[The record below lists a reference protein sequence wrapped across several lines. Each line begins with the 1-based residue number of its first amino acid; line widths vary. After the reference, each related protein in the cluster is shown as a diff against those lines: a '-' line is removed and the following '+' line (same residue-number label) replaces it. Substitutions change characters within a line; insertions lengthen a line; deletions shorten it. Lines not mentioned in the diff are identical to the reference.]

1 MRQLVFRCHQIGL
14 IVLLAASVNQCLA
27 QQGTVA
33 SLRGP
38 SGGSSA
44 NTSSMPESIAPREEA
59 AILERFVAAETR
71 VREALN
77 QHTFKRDVVLQ
88 TIGPNGEV
96 TGEYVRNSQF
106 IFDDRGRRIERVM
119 FHPGSTIREMR
130 ITKEDIQDLKDGQLL
145 GIDIVEATKYR
156 LTYAGAEIVNNR
168 QLFAVDVAPLTQP
181 DPNHMKERYFVGR
194 VWIDPL
200 TFQIVMIKGIM
211 EPQGKQRFPMFM
223 TWREPVKDA
232 LAFPTRT
239 EADDILHF
247 KERDVHYRIRV
258 RYYDYK
264 EFGSRVSIK
273 DIDEGEAQLEETS
286 PDTKEDLNKKEP
298 SSKSSQ
304 APTQLRTSANSPLNN
319 SEMCTT
325 NRTAPP
331 VGEYHWPADTEVKV
345 YFVRSMFNPAQT
357 AVLLEAMKTWN
368 IVGADNG
375 SGVRF
380 AYAGEADGRMSCHSC
395 LTVTRREVFARD
407 KHHYAFFHPMKQ
419 EEGRLLVSAWI
430 DLDFG
435 ITDPTALQGFMAHE
449 MGHGLGLWDCPSC
462 KKKRSLMN
470 SFPGIN
476 KNNGLV
482 APSSCDVAMMRG
494 IYQQERQIAAVMPRG
509 DQPADLKATS
519 SVLSQPTLGFEKTT
533 FLDFEGQ
540 RTLAGGA
547 AAAGSFGDKRSKTA
561 PVERT
566 LRSAPSGLNLP
577 GLSPPHL
584 QGLQASKLFFLN
596 SRIF

>member
-1 MRQLVFRCHQIGL
+1 MRQIVIRCRQVGLV
-14 IVLLAASVNQCLA
+14 VLLAGSFNHCLGQEGA
-27 QQGTVA
+27 VA

-38 SGGSSA
+38 NGSSTTA
-44 NTSSMPESIAPREEA
+44 SVSESVAPGEQA

-106 IFDDRGRRIERVM
+106 IFDDRGRRIERVI
-119 FHPGSTIREMR
+119 FHPSSTIREMR

-156 LTYAGAEIVNNR
+156 LTYAGAELINNR

-194 VWIDPL
+194 VWVDPL

-264 EFGSRVSIK
+264 EFGSRVSVK
-273 DIDEGEAQLEETS
+273 DLDEDDAQLDEAS
-286 PDTKEDLNKKEP
+286 PNTKEDLKKKEP

-304 APTQLRTSANSPLNN
+304 APTQLLTSATKPLSS
-319 SEMCTT
+319 SEICTT
-325 NRTAPP
+325 NRTSPP
-331 VGEYHWPADTEVKV
+331 VGEYHWPVDTEVKV

-368 IVGADNG
+368 LVGADNG

-380 AYAGEADGRMSCHSC
+380 AYAGEAEGRMSCRSC

-407 KHHYAFFHPMKQ
+407 KGHYAFFHPMKQ

-462 KKKRSLMN
+462 KKHRSLMN

-482 APSSCDVAMMRG
+482 APSSCDVATMRNV
-494 IYQQERQIAAVMPRG
+494 YQQERQIAAVMPRG
-509 DQPADLKATS
+509 DKPADMNSAAGVLAKRTAALEPTS
-519 SVLSQPTLGFEKTT
+519 F
-533 FLDFEGQ
+533 FDFEGQ
-540 RTLAGGA
+540 RSMAGGA
-547 AAAGSFGDKRSKTA
+547 AAAGSRSDQRSKTA
-561 PVERT
+561 PAFRST
-566 LRSAPSGLNLP
+566 PLGLDLPATYQLRVQSPLSSKSFFASG
-577 GLSPPHL
+577 
-584 QGLQASKLFFLN
+584 
-596 SRIF
+596 RIF

>member
-1 MRQLVFRCHQIGL
+1 MRQLVIRCRQLGL
-14 IVLLAASVNQCLA
+14 IVLLAGSFNHCLA
-27 QQGTVA
+27 QQGAVA

-38 SGGSSA
+38 SVGSSA
-44 NTSSMPESIAPREEA
+44 NTSSMKESVAPSEQA
-59 AILERFVAAETR
+59 AILERFVAAETK

-106 IFDDRGRRIERVM
+106 IFDDRGRRIERVI
-119 FHPGSTIREMR
+119 FHPSSTIREMR

-156 LTYAGAEIVNNR
+156 LTYAGAEVVNNR

-194 VWIDPL
+194 VWVDPL

-273 DIDEGEAQLEETS
+273 DIDEGDAQLEEAS
-286 PDTKEDLNKKEP
+286 PDTKEDLIKKEP
-298 SSKSSQ
+298 STKSKQ
-304 APTQLRTSANSPLNN
+304 APTELRTSASNPLKDF
-319 SEMCTT
+319 EKCTT

-331 VGEYHWPADTEVKV
+331 VGEYHWPANTEVKV

-357 AVLLEAMKTWN
+357 AVLLEAMRTWN
-368 IVGADNG
+368 TVGADNG

-380 AYAGEADGRMSCHSC
+380 AYAGEADGRMSCRSC

-449 MGHGLGLWDCPSC
+449 MGHGLGLWDCPTC

-482 APSSCDVAMMRG
+482 APSSCDVATMRSV
-494 IYQQERQIAAVMPRG
+494 YQQELQIAAANSRADKPAVMKPTANVPA
-509 DQPADLKATS
+509 QPA
-519 SVLSQPTLGFEKTT
+519 LGLEKTG
-533 FLDFEGQ
+533 FLDFDAQ
-540 RTLAGGA
+540 RPLAAGA
-547 AAAGSFGDKRSKTA
+547 AAAGSFADKRSNTA
-561 PVERT
+561 PAF
-566 LRSAPSGLNLP
+566 RSTSLGLNLP
-577 GLSPPHL
+577 GHNPFHL
-584 QGLQASKLFFLN
+584 QGPQASRLFFSN
-596 SRIF
+596 RRIF

>member
-1 MRQLVFRCHQIGL
+1 MRQLLIRCNQLGL
-14 IVLLAASVNQCLA
+14 IFLLAASFNLCLA
-27 QQGTVA
+27 QQGAIA

-38 SGGSSA
+38 NVGSSA
-44 NTSSMPESIAPREEA
+44 TTSAATKSVAPSEQA
-59 AILERFVAAETR
+59 AILERFVAAETK

-106 IFDDRGRRIERVM
+106 IFDDRGRRIERVI
-119 FHPGSTIREMR
+119 FHPSSTIREMR

-156 LTYAGAEIVNNR
+156 LTYVGTEIVNNR

-200 TFQIVMIKGIM
+200 TFQIAMIKGIM

-223 TWREPVKDA
+223 TWREPVKDE

-247 KERDVHYRIRV
+247 KEGDIHYRIRV

-273 DIDEGEAQLEETS
+273 DLDEGDAQLEETS
-286 PDTKEDLNKKEP
+286 PDTKEDLNKKEL
-298 SSKSSQ
+298 SSKSRQ
-304 APTQLRTSANSPLNN
+304 APTQLPTSASNPLSN
-319 SEMCTT
+319 SEICTT

-345 YFVRSMFNPAQT
+345 YFVRSMFNPEQT
-357 AVLLEAMKTWN
+357 TVLLEAMKTWN

-380 AYAGEADGRMSCHSC
+380 AYAGEADGRMSCRSC
-395 LTVTRREVFARD
+395 LTVTRRDVFARD
-407 KHHYAFFHPMKQ
+407 KRHYAFFHPMKQ

-435 ITDPTALQGFMAHE
+435 ITDPKALQGFMAHE

-482 APSSCDVAMMRG
+482 APSSCDVATMRTV
-494 IYQQERQIAAVMPRG
+494 YQQERQIAAVMPSDKRT
-509 DQPADLKATS
+509 DMKSTA
-519 SVLSQPTLGFEKTT
+519 SVLSQPTSGLEKT
-533 FLDFEGQ
+533 
-540 RTLAGGA
+540 
-547 AAAGSFGDKRSKTA
+547 
-561 PVERT
+561 
-566 LRSAPSGLNLP
+566 
-577 GLSPPHL
+577 
-584 QGLQASKLFFLN
+584 
-596 SRIF
+596 

>member
-1 MRQLVFRCHQIGL
+1 VSG
-14 IVLLAASVNQCLA
+14 SV
-27 QQGTVA
+27 
-33 SLRGP
+33 
-38 SGGSSA
+38 
-44 NTSSMPESIAPREEA
+44 APGEQA
-59 AILERFVAAETR
+59 AILERFVAAETK

-77 QHTFKRDVVLQ
+77 QHTFKRDVLLQ

-106 IFDDRGRRIERVM
+106 IFDDRGRRIERVI
-119 FHPGSTIREMR
+119 FHPSSTIREMR

-156 LTYAGAEIVNNR
+156 LTYAGTELINNR

-194 VWIDPL
+194 VWVDPL

-232 LAFPTRT
+232 LAFPIRT

-273 DIDEGEAQLEETS
+273 DLDEDDAQLDEAS
-286 PDTKEDLNKKEP
+286 PNTKEDLNKKKP

-304 APTQLRTSANSPLNN
+304 PPTQLLTSATKPLSN
-319 SEMCTT
+319 SEVCTT
-325 NRTAPP
+325 NRTSPP
-331 VGEYHWPADTEVKV
+331 VGEYHWPVDTEVKV

-357 AVLLEAMKTWN
+357 AVMLEAMKTWN
-368 IVGADNG
+368 MVASDNG

-380 AYAGEADGRMSCHSC
+380 AYAGEADGRMSCRSC
-395 LTVTRREVFARD
+395 LTVTRREIFARD
-407 KHHYAFFHPMKQ
+407 KGHYAFFHPMKQ

-462 KKKRSLMN
+462 KKHRSLMN

-482 APSSCDVAMMRG
+482 APSSCDVATMRNV
-494 IYQQERQIAAVMPRG
+494 YQQERQIAAVMPRG
-509 DQPADLKATS
+509 DKPADMNSPA
-519 SVLSQPTLGFEKTT
+519 SVLAKPTATLERTGF
-533 FLDFEGQ
+533 FDFEGQ
-540 RTLAGGA
+540 RSLAGGA
-547 AAAGSFGDKRSKTA
+547 AAAGSRSAQQSKTA
-561 PVERT
+561 PVFLSR
-566 LRSAPSGLNLP
+566 PIGPDLP
-577 GLSPPHL
+577 GTRQFRIQSPPP
-584 QGLQASKLFFLN
+584 SNSFFAN
-596 SRIF
+596 GRIF